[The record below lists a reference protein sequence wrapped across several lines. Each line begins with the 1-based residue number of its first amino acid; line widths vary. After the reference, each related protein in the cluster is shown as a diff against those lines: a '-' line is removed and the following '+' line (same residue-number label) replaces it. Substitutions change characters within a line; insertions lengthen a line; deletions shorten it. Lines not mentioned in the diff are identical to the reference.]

1 MAKFTLPFKLPFLK
15 SPAPALAVPQM
26 GGRARRGDAAFMSGV
41 RAAQV
46 VESAPHVTWVL
57 YLMAAALAS
66 ALTWAA
72 VARVDEVTKADARV
86 VPEGREQVIASLE
99 GGILRELFV
108 KEGEQVEEGQDLA
121 ELDPTRF
128 KTQQAEGAAKILAMK
143 AQIARL
149 TAEAY
154 NRPLVFPPEVEA
166 VPDVA
171 QGERDS
177 YLARKRANDDA
188 LGSNQRGMDM
198 LRRELQMS
206 EAMSAKG
213 LLSEVEVL
221 HLRRQVNEM
230 SLQSEDRIN
239 RFRQDASSELTKLR
253 TDLAALQEQQ
263 AGRQDV
269 LERTMI
275 KSPVRGIVKNIRIN
289 TLGGVI
295 GGGAPIMEIVPIG
308 RQSLIEAR
316 VKPGEIGFLQVGQ
329 TAKVKLAAYDFAI
342 YGAVD
347 GKIESISPDAL
358 GDPERAVGSAD
369 PTYYRVMLRVDNNT
383 LHEKG
388 KTLPLL
394 PGMTGSVEVRIG
406 ERSVLNFLLRPML
419 KSKEAF
425 RER

>member
-1 MAKFTLPFKLPFLK
+1 MPRFSLPFKLPFLK
-15 SPAPALAVPQM
+15 APEPALAVPQM

-46 VESAPHVTWVL
+46 VEAAPHVSWVL
-57 YLMAAALAS
+57 YLMAATLAS
-66 ALTWAA
+66 ALTWAS

-128 KTQQAEGAAKILAMK
+128 QAQQAEGETKMIALK

-149 TAEAY
+149 TAEAMG
-154 NRPLVFPPEVEA
+154 RPLAFPAEVEA
-166 VPDVA
+166 APDVA
-171 QGERDS
+171 ESERES

-188 LGSNQRGMDM
+188 AGSNARGIDM

-221 HLRRQVNEM
+221 HLRRQINEM
-230 SLQSEDRIN
+230 SLQTEDRMN
-239 RFRQDASSELTKLR
+239 RFRQDASSELAKLK
-253 TDLAALQEQQ
+253 TELAALQEQQ

-269 LERTMI
+269 LERTKI

-308 RQSLIEAR
+308 KLTLIEAH

-329 TAKVKLAAYDFAI
+329 VAKVKLSAYDFAL
-342 YGAVD
+342 YGAID
-347 GKIESISPDAL
+347 GRIESISPDAL
-358 GDPERAVGSAD
+358 GDPDRPVGSAD
-369 PTYYRVMLRVDNNT
+369 PTYYRVMLRVDANT

>member
-1 MAKFTLPFKLPFLK
+1 MFWSRNKISL
-15 SPAPALAVPQM
+15 SLAVAQS
-26 GGRARRGDAAFMSGV
+26 GGRPRRGDAEFMSGV

-46 VESAPHVTWVL
+46 VEASPHIAWIL
-57 YLMAAALAS
+57 YLIAAAVAA

-72 VARVDEVTKADARV
+72 YARVDEVTKADARV

-108 KEGEQVEEGQDLA
+108 HEGEQVEAGQDLA
-121 ELDPTRF
+121 MLDPTRYQS
-128 KTQQAEGAAKILAMK
+128 QQAEGETKRISLK

-149 TAEAY
+149 TSESTG
-154 NRPLVFPPEVEA
+154 RPLVFPPELA
-166 VPDVA
+166 AQPQVA
-171 QGERDS
+171 DNERDS
-177 YLARKRANDDA
+177 YVARKRALDDA
-188 LGSNQRGMDM
+188 VGSNLRGVEM
-198 LRRELQMS
+198 LRRELVMS

-221 HLRRQVNEM
+221 HLRRQINDLT
-230 SLQSEDRIN
+230 LQSSDRVN
-239 RFRQDASSELTKLR
+239 RFRQDASSELAKLQ
-253 TDLAALQEQQ
+253 TDLAQIEEQQ

-269 LERTMI
+269 LSRTVI
-275 KSPVRGIVKNIRIN
+275 KSPVHGLVKNIRSN

-295 GGGAPIMEIVPIG
+295 GPGAPIMEIVPLG
-308 RQSLIEAR
+308 KDTLIEAR

-329 TAKVKLAAYDFAI
+329 TAKIKLSSYDFTL
-342 YGAVD
+342 YGGLD
-347 GKIESISPDAL
+347 GNIESISPDAI
-358 GDPERAVGSAD
+358 GDPDRGSNGTDA
-369 PTYYRVMLRVDNNT
+369 TYYRVMLRVNTNT

-388 KTLPLL
+388 KPLPVL
-394 PGMTGSVEVRIG
+394 PGMTGSAEVRIG

>member
-1 MAKFTLPFKLPFLK
+1 MSRFNLKLKLPFFGAA
-15 SPAPALAVPQM
+15 APALAVPQT
-26 GGRARRGDAAFMSGV
+26 GGRPRRGDAAFMSGV

-46 VESAPHVTWVL
+46 VEAAPHVAWVL
-57 YLMAAALAS
+57 YLMAAALAA

-99 GGILRELFV
+99 GGLLRELFV
-108 KEGEQVEEGQDLA
+108 KEGEQVEEGQNLA

-128 KTQQAEGAAKILAMK
+128 KAQQAEGETKRISLK
-143 AQIARL
+143 ASIARL
-149 TAEAY
+149 TAEATG
-154 NRPLVFPPEVEA
+154 RALAFPPEVEA
-166 VPDVA
+166 ATEVA
-171 QGERDS
+171 QSERDA
-177 YLARKRANDDA
+177 YTARKRANDDA
-188 LGSNQRGMDM
+188 AGSNARGMDM
-198 LRRELQMS
+198 MRRELQMS

-221 HLRRQVNEM
+221 HLRRQINEM
-230 SLQSEDRIN
+230 SLQTEDRLN
-239 RFRQDASSELTKLR
+239 RFRQDASTELSKLR
-253 TDLAALQEQQ
+253 TDLAALAEQQ

-269 LERTMI
+269 LERTLI
-275 KSPVRGIVKNIRIN
+275 RSPVRGIVKNIRSN

-308 RQSLIEAR
+308 KQTLIEAH

-329 TAKVKLAAYDFAI
+329 MAKVKLAAYDYAL
-342 YGAVD
+342 YGAID
-347 GKIESISPDAL
+347 GKIESIGPDAL
-358 GDPERAVGSAD
+358 GDPDRAVGSAD
-369 PTYYRVMLRVDNNT
+369 PTYYRVMLRVDADT

-388 KTLPLL
+388 KALPLL

>member
-1 MAKFTLPFKLPFLK
+1 VKFPFRK
-15 SPAPALAVPQM
+15 SPPPELAVAQT

-46 VESAPHVTWVL
+46 VEATPQVTWIL
-57 YLMAAALAS
+57 YLIAGVLAS
-66 ALTWAA
+66 ALTWASL
-72 VARVDEVTKADARV
+72 ARVDEVTKADARI

-108 KEGEQVEEGQDLA
+108 KEGDQVEEGQNLA

-128 KTQQAEGAAKILAMK
+128 KAQQAEGEAKRIALK

-149 TAEAY
+149 TAESTGRA
-154 NRPLVFPPEVEA
+154 LVFPPEVEA
-166 VPDVA
+166 VPAVA
-171 QGERDS
+171 QSEQDS
-177 YLARKRANDDA
+177 YSARKHANDEA
-188 LGSNQRGMDM
+188 IGSNQRGIDM
-198 LRRELQMS
+198 LRRELVMS

-221 HLRRQVNEM
+221 HLRRQINEM
-230 SLQSEDRIN
+230 SLQSEDRMN
-239 RFRQDASSELTKLR
+239 RFRQDASSELAKLK
-253 TDLAALQEQQ
+253 TDLAALEEQQ

-269 LERTMI
+269 LERTLI
-275 KSPVRGIVKNIRIN
+275 KSPVRGLVKNIRSN

-295 GGGAPIMEIVPIG
+295 GAGAPIMEIVPIG
-308 RQSLIEAR
+308 RLTLIEAR

-329 TAKVKLAAYDFAI
+329 MAKVKLAAYDFAL
-342 YGAVD
+342 YGAIE
-347 GKIESISPDAL
+347 GKIESISPDAI
-358 GDPERAVGSAD
+358 GDPDRGIGSQD

-388 KTLPLL
+388 KALPLL

-406 ERSVLNFLLRPML
+406 ERSVLNFLLRPMI

>member
-1 MAKFTLPFKLPFLK
+1 MARFKLKLPFVK
-15 SPAPALAVPQM
+15 SAAPALAVPQM

-46 VESAPHVTWVL
+46 VEAAPHVTWVL

-66 ALTWAA
+66 TLAWASL
-72 VARVDEVTKADARV
+72 ARVDEVTKADARV

-108 KEGEQVEEGQDLA
+108 KEGQQVEEGQDVA

-128 KTQQAEGAAKILAMK
+128 KTQQAEGAAKMIAMK

-149 TAEAY
+149 TAEAFG
-154 NRPLVFPPEVEA
+154 RPLAFPPEVEA

-177 YLARKRANDDA
+177 YTARKRANDDA
-188 LGSNQRGMDM
+188 VGSNQRGMDM

-221 HLRRQVNEM
+221 HLRRQINDM
-230 SLQSEDRIN
+230 SLQTEDRLN
-239 RFRQDASSELTKLR
+239 RFRQDASSELAKLR

-269 LERTMI
+269 IERTMI

-308 RQSLIEAR
+308 VQSLIEAR

-329 TAKVKLAAYDFAI
+329 VAKVKLAAYDFAL
-342 YGAVD
+342 YGAID

-358 GDPERAVGSAD
+358 GDPERAVGSVD

-394 PGMTGSVEVRIG
+394 PGMTGTVEVRIG

>member
-1 MAKFTLPFKLPFLK
+1 MFRLPFNLPFLK
-15 SPAPALAVPQM
+15 ASEPALAVPQT
-26 GGRARRGDAAFMSGV
+26 GGRPRRGDAAFMSGV

-46 VESAPHVTWVL
+46 VESAPHVSWVL

-66 ALTWAA
+66 ALAWASI
-72 VARVDEVTKADARV
+72 ARVDEVTKADARV
-86 VPEGREQVIASLE
+86 VPEMHEQVIASLE

-108 KEGEQVEEGQDLA
+108 HEGEQVEEGQDLA
-121 ELDPTRF
+121 ELDPTRYQS
-128 KTQQAEGAAKILAMK
+128 QQAEGETKLIALK

-149 TAEAY
+149 TAEAF
-154 NRPLVFPPEVEA
+154 NRPLAFPPEVEA
-166 VPDVA
+166 QPDVA
-171 QGERDS
+171 ESERES
-177 YLARKRANDDA
+177 YIARKRANDDA
-188 LGSNQRGMDM
+188 AGSNARGIDM

-230 SLQSEDRIN
+230 SLQTEDRMN
-239 RFRQDASSELTKLR
+239 RFRQDASSELAKLK
-253 TDLAALQEQQ
+253 TDLAATEEQQ

-275 KSPVRGIVKNIRIN
+275 KSPVRGIVKDIRVN

-308 RQSLIEAR
+308 KLTLIEAH
-316 VKPGEIGFLQVGQ
+316 VKPGDIGFLQVGQ
-329 TAKVKLAAYDFAI
+329 KAKVKLSAYDFAS
-342 YGAVD
+342 YGSID
-347 GKIESISPDAL
+347 GKIESISADAL
-358 GDPERAVGSAD
+358 GDPDRAVGSAD
-369 PTYYRVMLRVDNNT
+369 PTYYRVTLRVDNNT

-388 KTLPLL
+388 KPLPVL
-394 PGMTGSVEVRIG
+394 PGMTGSAEVRIG
-406 ERSVLNFLLRPML
+406 ERSVLNFLLRPMI

>member
-1 MAKFTLPFKLPFLK
+1 MSRFNFPFKLPFLNARQ
-15 SPAPALAVPQM
+15 PQLAVPQT

-46 VESAPHVTWVL
+46 VEAAPHVTWVL
-57 YLMAAALAS
+57 YLIAAMVVTTISWAAL
-66 ALTWAA
+66 
-72 VARVDEVTKADARV
+72 ARVDEVTRADARV

-128 KTQQAEGAAKILAMK
+128 KAQQAEGETKLIALK

-149 TAEAY
+149 SAEATG
-154 NRPLVFPPEVEA
+154 RPLVFPPEVEA
-166 VPDVA
+166 APDVA
-171 QGERDS
+171 QSERDS
-177 YLARKRANDDA
+177 FNARKHANDEA
-188 LGSNQRGMDM
+188 AYSNQRSMDM
-198 LRRELQMS
+198 TRRELVMS
-206 EAMSAKG
+206 EAMAAKG

-230 SLQSEDRIN
+230 SLQSDDRMN
-239 RFRQDASSELTKLR
+239 RFRQDASTELSKLR
-253 TDLAALQEQQ
+253 TELAALEEQQ

-275 KSPVRGIVKNIRIN
+275 KSPVRGIVKNIRSN

-308 RQSLIEAR
+308 KQSLIEAH

-329 TAKVKLAAYDFAI
+329 VAKVKLSAYDFAS
-342 YGAVD
+342 YGELD

-358 GDPERAVGSAD
+358 GDPDRAVGSND
-369 PTYYRVMLRVDNNT
+369 PTYYRVMLRVDSNT

-388 KTLPLL
+388 KPLPLL

>member
-1 MAKFTLPFKLPFLK
+1 MSRFNLPFKLPFLNARQ
-15 SPAPALAVPQM
+15 PQLAVPQT

-46 VESAPHVTWVL
+46 VEAAPHVTWVL
-57 YLMAAALAS
+57 YLIAAMVVTTISWAAL
-66 ALTWAA
+66 
-72 VARVDEVTKADARV
+72 ARVDEVTRADARV

-128 KTQQAEGAAKILAMK
+128 KAQQAEGEAKLIALK

-149 TAEAY
+149 SAEATG
-154 NRPLVFPPEVEA
+154 RPLVFPPEVEA
-166 VPDVA
+166 APDVA
-171 QGERDS
+171 QSERDS
-177 YLARKRANDDA
+177 YNARKHANDEAA
-188 LGSNQRGMDM
+188 LSNRRSMDM
-198 LRRELQMS
+198 TRRELVMS
-206 EAMSAKG
+206 EAMEAKG

-221 HLRRQVNEM
+221 HLQRQVNEM
-230 SLQSEDRIN
+230 SLQTDDRMN
-239 RFRQDASSELTKLR
+239 RFRQDASTELSKLR
-253 TDLAALQEQQ
+253 TDLAALEEQQ

-275 KSPVRGIVKNIRIN
+275 KSPVRGIVKNIRSN

-308 RQSLIEAR
+308 KQSLIEAH

-329 TAKVKLAAYDFAI
+329 VAKVKLSAYDFAS
-342 YGAVD
+342 YGAID

-358 GDPERAVGSAD
+358 GDPDRAVGSND
-369 PTYYRVMLRVDNNT
+369 PTYYRVMLRVDSNT

-388 KTLPLL
+388 KPLPLL

>member
-1 MAKFTLPFKLPFLK
+1 MFPFRK
-15 SPAPALAVPQM
+15 SPQSELAVVQT

-46 VESAPHVTWVL
+46 VEATPQVAWIL
-57 YLMAAALAS
+57 YLIAGLLAS

-72 VARVDEVTKADARV
+72 LARVDEVTKADARV

-108 KEGEQVEEGQDLA
+108 KEGDQVEEGQDLA

-128 KTQQAEGAAKILAMK
+128 KAQQLEGEAKRIALM

-149 TAEAY
+149 TAESTGRA
-154 NRPLVFPPEVEA
+154 LVFPPEVQA
-166 VPDVA
+166 QPAVA
-171 QGERDS
+171 QSEQDS
-177 YLARKRANDDA
+177 YNARKHANDEA
-188 LGSNQRGMDM
+188 YVSNQRNVDM
-198 LRRELQMS
+198 MRRELVMS

-230 SLQSEDRIN
+230 SLQGDDRMN
-239 RFRQDASSELTKLR
+239 RFRQDASSELSKLK
-253 TDLAALQEQQ
+253 TDLSALQEQQ

-269 LERTMI
+269 LERTLI
-275 KSPVRGIVKNIRIN
+275 KSPVRGLVKNIRSN

-295 GGGAPIMEIVPIG
+295 GAGAPIMEIVPIG
-308 RQSLIEAR
+308 KLTLIEAR

-329 TAKVKLAAYDFAI
+329 EAKVKLTAYDFAL
-342 YGAVD
+342 YGAIE
-347 GKIESISPDAL
+347 GKIESISPDAI
-358 GDPERAVGSAD
+358 GDPDRGVGSQD

-388 KTLPLL
+388 KALPLL

-406 ERSVLNFLLRPML
+406 ERSVLNFLLRPMI